1 MRPARGSAMA
11 RRKWNAN
18 SNVAWDDRTFLRR
31 YRLLIGMAVFLGIAR
46 GPLYCRYINSDAY
59 KYGINAT
66 EKEREISACVGD
78 RSRVSGDA
86 AAAEH
91 ATAAC
96 VDAMDSDRDK
106 DKAEP

>member
-1 MRPARGSAMA
+1 MA

-31 YRLLIGMAVFLGIAR
+31 YGLLIGIAVFLAIA
-46 GPLYCRYINSDAY
+46 GGTLYYRYINSDAY

-66 EKEREISACVGD
+66 EKEREISACVDD
-78 RSRVSGDA
+78 RSRAPGDE

-96 VDAMDSDRDK
+96 VDAVDN
-106 DKAEP
+106 DKAGDKAGP

>member
-1 MRPARGSAMA
+1 MA

-18 SNVAWDDRTFLRR
+18 SNVAWDDRTFLQR
-31 YRLLIGMAVFLGIAR
+31 YWLPVGIALFLAIAA
-46 GPLYCRYINSDAY
+46 GTLYYRYINSDAY

-78 RSRVSGDA
+78 RSRASGDA

-91 ATAAC
+91 TTAAC
-96 VDAMDSDRDK
+96 VDAVDSDRDK
-106 DKAEP
+106 AAP